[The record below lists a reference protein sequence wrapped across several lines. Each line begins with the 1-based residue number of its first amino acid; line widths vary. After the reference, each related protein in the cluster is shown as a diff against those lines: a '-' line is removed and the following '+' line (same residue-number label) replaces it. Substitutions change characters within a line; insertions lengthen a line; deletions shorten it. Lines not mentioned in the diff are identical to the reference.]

1 MICRKRNCN
10 VGVFVG
16 LLSLCPGDRELTG
29 TDRERTRRR
38 ICSVLKFNLLIRDDI

>member
-29 TDRERTRRR
+29 TEEYVP
-38 ICSVLKFNLLIRDDI
+38 CLNLIY